1 MDMLLG
7 HKAGPMSPEDL
18 AAAYPWPVGQM
29 WVRAMMVLTLDGAS
43 TGADGLSG
51 SISSEGDKRVFAETR
66 RLSDAVLVG
75 AGTIRAE
82 HYKPFRANPKA
93 ADERAALGLAVAPLL
108 VIVSAS
114 LHLPWA
120 DPVFSES
127 AIRPLVVTVENC
139 DGAALATARQH
150 AEVVL
155 LSGSHVDPA
164 ALLDYLRS
172 RGLLRIVCEG
182 GPHLLSEMSHAKV
195 LDEADITVA
204 PLIVG
209 GGQKVTG
216 TPMFEPDRFRLV
228 HSIADDGYLFIRYV
242 TA

>member
-1 MDMLLG
+1 M
-7 HKAGPMSPEDL
+7 
-18 AAAYPWPVGQM
+18 
-29 WVRAMMVLTLDGAS
+29 
-43 TGADGLSG
+43 
-51 SISSEGDKRVFAETR
+51 FAETR

-82 HYKPFRANPKA
+82 HYKPFRANPRF
-93 ADERAALGLAVAPLL
+93 ADERAALGLAAAPLL

-127 AIRPLVVTVENC
+127 AIRPLVMTVEGC
-139 DGAALATARQH
+139 DTAALSTARQH
-150 AEVVL
+150 AEVAL
-155 LSGSHVDPA
+155 LPGTHVDPA
-164 ALLDYLRS
+164 ALLDHLRS

-228 HSIADDGYLFIRYV
+228 HSISDDGYLFNRYV
-242 TA
+242 TV

>member
-7 HKAGPMSPEDL
+7 SHSGPMSPDDL
-18 AAAYPWPVGQM
+18 AAAYPWPVGQT

-51 SISSEGDKRVFAETR
+51 SISSAGDKKVFAETR
-66 RLSDAVLVG
+66 RLSDVVLVG

-82 HYKPFRANPKA
+82 HYKPFRAKPEA
-93 ADERAALGLAVAPLL
+93 AAERASLGLDVAPLL

-114 LHLPWA
+114 LHLPWS

-127 AIRPLVVTVENC
+127 AIRPLVLTVENC
-139 DGAALATARQH
+139 DGAALATAHQH
-150 AEVVL
+150 ADVAVLPGTRVDPVVVL
-155 LSGSHVDPA
+155 DH
-164 ALLDYLRS
+164 LRA

-195 LDEADITVA
+195 IDEADITVA

-216 TPMFEPDRFRLV
+216 TPMFEPDRFRLA
-228 HSIADDGYLFIRYV
+228 HSIAEDGYLFNRYV

>member
-7 HKAGPMSPEDL
+7 THTGPMSRDDL
-18 AAAYPWPVGQM
+18 AAAYPWPVGQL

-51 SISSEGDKRVFAETR
+51 SISSEGDKKVFAETR
-66 RLSDAVLVG
+66 RLSDVVLVG

-82 HYKPFRANPKA
+82 HYKPFLANPA
-93 ADERAALGLAVAPLL
+93 AASERASLGLAVAPLL

-114 LHLPWA
+114 LHLPWS

-127 AIRPLVVTVENC
+127 ALRPLVLTVENC
-139 DGAALATARQH
+139 DGAALAIAHQH
-150 AEVVL
+150 ADVSVLPGTRVDPVVVL
-155 LSGSHVDPA
+155 DH
-164 ALLDYLRS
+164 LRS

-182 GPHLLSEMSHAKV
+182 GPHLLSEMSHSKTI
-195 LDEADITVA
+195 DEADITVA

-228 HSIADDGYLFIRYV
+228 HSIAEDGYLFNRYV
-242 TA
+242 SA